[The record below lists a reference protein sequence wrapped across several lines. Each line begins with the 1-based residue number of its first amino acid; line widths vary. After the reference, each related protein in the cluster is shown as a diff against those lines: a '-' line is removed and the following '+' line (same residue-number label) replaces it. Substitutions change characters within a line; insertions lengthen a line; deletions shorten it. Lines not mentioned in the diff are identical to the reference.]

1 MINSISIET
10 IIDVNNNHH
19 LLLNSSKHN
28 SIFSTE
34 TNRHIS
40 FNDKYDDKQE
50 EKRTTLT
57 HIDFIHASENEIL
70 HRYLS
75 YFEQCLP
82 LFINKNLE
90 NFNNKIDIEK
100 FQLSN
105 TRIHHKD
112 DIELYH
118 LKRIQITFENIEKN
132 EKLPLDKDI
141 IIIIDAFHIY
151 IENLIRKNV
160 FINQCKTEQKLNENE
175 FLSII
180 NINYGDLFNIILS
193 SFNHICHSSLNII
206 KPSKIAE
213 ILIFLFH
220 NLFSNMNDYSMIK
233 ILSLLIENYHH
244 LNFYSNDSIQNKTIS
259 SFSSIKNFPNNI
271 NRQYLLAL
279 DILMKSIEESTIK
292 CPYNIQLLNCKYMYD
307 STKTLLTKIFYEIR
321 TSNHEKY
328 SIENQYDCIQVF
340 RAIFKKIF
348 NYSSLSMIKTIE
360 DKQTYMDF
368 KIDEKDFE
376 IVIIFFKHL
385 SRMNK
390 RCTNEYEQN
399 FIFDYF
405 STILFGDLHRKIIS
419 KKIRQIFQLFIQH
432 FEQIQW
438 Q

>member
-19 LLLNSSKHN
+19 LSSNLSKENST
-28 SIFSTE
+28 FPTE

-40 FNDKYDDKQE
+40 FNDKYDEKQE
-50 EKRTTLT
+50 ERRSTLI

-75 YFEQCLP
+75 YFEKCLP

-90 NFNNKIDIEK
+90 NFNNEIDMEK

-118 LKRIQITFENIEKN
+118 LKRIQIAFENIEKD
-132 EKLPLDKDI
+132 EEPPLDKDI

-151 IENLIRKNV
+151 MENLLKKNV
-160 FINQCKTEQKLNENE
+160 FINQCKIEQQSNENE

-180 NINYGDLFNIILS
+180 NVNNGDLFNIILL
-193 SFNHICHSSLNII
+193 SFNHICHSPLNII
-206 KPSKIAE
+206 EPSKIAQ
-213 ILIFLFH
+213 ILIILFH
-220 NLFSNMNDYSMIK
+220 NLFSNINDYISIK
-233 ILSLLIENYHH
+233 ILSLLIENFH
-244 LNFYSNDSIQNKTIS
+244 LVNFYSNNLIQNKIIS
-259 SFSSIKNFPNNI
+259 SFSSIENFPNNF

-292 CPYNIQLLNCKYMYD
+292 CPYNIQLLNSKYMCD
-307 STKTLLTKIFYEIR
+307 SAKHLLTKIVYQIR
-321 TSNHEKY
+321 TSNYEKY
-328 SIENQYDCIQVF
+328 STENQYDCIQVF
-340 RAIFKKIF
+340 RAILKKIF
-348 NYSSLSMIKTIE
+348 NYSSLSMIKIIE
-360 DKQTYMDF
+360 DKDTYMDF

-376 IVIIFFKHL
+376 IVITFFKHL
-385 SRMNK
+385 YRMNK
-390 RCTNEYEQN
+390 RCINEYEQN

-405 STILFGDLHRKIIS
+405 STIVFGDLHDKIIL
-419 KKIRQIFQLFIQH
+419 KKIKIFQLCIQH